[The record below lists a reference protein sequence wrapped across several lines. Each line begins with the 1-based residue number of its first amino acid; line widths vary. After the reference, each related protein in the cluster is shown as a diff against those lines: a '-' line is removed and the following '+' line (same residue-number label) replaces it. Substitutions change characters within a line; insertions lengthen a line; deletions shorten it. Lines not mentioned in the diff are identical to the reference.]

1 MNSWQFWWSSSIR
14 LFGFPRNICTSQL
27 SIGYDALMVNENKF
41 HVQRHAEREVHERL
55 DIEKLLDGQYVC
67 HVGFIDPDI
76 NSPFVIPMGFAR
88 DGDRI
93 LIHGSSGS
101 RIMMAIAQGIDLCVT
116 VTQLN
121 AIVVARSAFNSS
133 MNYESVMIFGKARAL
148 NESEKEIALER
159 ITTKLVPG
167 LWEYGR
173 PIMKKESAATL
184 IVELS
189 LDKVSAKA
197 RSGEPSDDEED
208 IALPLWAG
216 LLPLTTSLGSPIT
229 ATNAVG
235 IPVPPHIG

>member
-1 MNSWQFWWSSSIR
+1 MS
-14 LFGFPRNICTSQL
+14 
-27 SIGYDALMVNENKF
+27 NEEKF
-41 HVQRHAEREVHERL
+41 HVQRHADREVHERL

-76 NSPFVIPMGFAR
+76 NMPFVIPMGFAR

-93 LIHGSSGS
+93 LIHGSTGS
-101 RIMMAIAQGIDLCVT
+101 RIMMAIAKGIDLCVT

-133 MNYESVMIFGKARAL
+133 MNYESAMIFGKARVL
-148 NESEKEIALER
+148 RDDEKELALER
-159 ITTKLVPG
+159 ITTKLIPG

-173 PIMKKESAATL
+173 SMTKKESAATL
-184 IVELS
+184 IVELN

-208 IALPLWAG
+208 VSLPLWAG
-216 LLPLTTSLGSPIT
+216 LLPLTTALGAPIT
-229 ATNAVG
+229 AGNAAG
-235 IPVPPHIG
+235 IAVPAHLL